1 MTDSND
7 PFADRPYTP
16 RDQRERA
23 PGTDADSPD
32 LAPTA
37 DTQTPND
44 TAPDDIAQN
53 DTVAEDSRLESTPSF
68 DQPTEDIPASPAAT
82 SYPTGHEYADTTRPA
97 PASDHEITEQFGS
110 TAPTSY
116 PTGPDQSP
124 ADTSQWDREPTVS
137 LGAATAGAAS
147 ASEYGQ
153 RSEYGSSSDAGTP
166 DPHAP
171 DPHAPAYGAAA
182 FGAAGAGAGG
192 TGTSGSGTDG
202 TSGTTAGAHRPR
214 RGRTLIAAVALV
226 ALAGGAG
233 YGGSYLQGQ
242 NNGGNGSAP
251 ISSLDSSNQ
260 ATQTNL
266 PASAVEQV
274 ASKVLPSVVQINV
287 KGSSES
293 GSGTGI
299 IISSDGEILTNNH
312 VVAPAAEGGS
322 VTVAFS
328 DGTNAEAEIVGRDP
342 VTDIAVIK
350 AAGKSGLQP
359 ATLGSSSDLKVGQDV
374 VAIGSPFGLESTVTT
389 GIVSAL
395 NRPVTSSDGTGEGA
409 PTVFPAV
416 QTDAA
421 INPGNS
427 GGPLV
432 DLDGNVIGINSA
444 IRAGSSGGGQSGS
457 IGLGFAI
464 PVDLAKNISQQ
475 ILAGEQVKHAQI
487 GVTVRPAVSG
497 DEITGI
503 GAEINE
509 VSDGSAGANAGLEPG
524 DIITAVNG
532 NPVASSDA
540 LVASI
545 RAYQPGESV
554 EVTYLRDGESQNVD
568 VELGSDSDAG

>member
-1 MTDSND
+1 MTESND

-16 RDQRERA
+16 RDQRDDA
-23 PGTDADSPD
+23 P
-32 LAPTA
+32 
-37 DTQTPND
+37 
-44 TAPDDIAQN
+44 
-53 DTVAEDSRLESTPSF
+53 ESSHG
-68 DQPTEDIPASPAAT
+68 DASPAEAVQPGAGQPDT
-82 SYPTGHEYADTTRPA
+82 DQADSAWSSPSEAPAPAPAAPSYPTGHEYAEA
-97 PASDHEITEQFGS
+97 PQRDHDVTEQI
-110 TAPTSY
+110 
-116 PTGPDQSP
+116 
-124 ADTSQWDREPTVS
+124 DTSRPVEDPTVEHTAQIDREPTMD
-137 LGAATAGAAS
+137 LGATAAGPTGS
-147 ASEYGQ
+147 GPVASEYGQ
-153 RSEYGSSSDAGTP
+153 PSGTAPSDPFVPSDDTS
-166 DPHAP
+166 
-171 DPHAPAYGAAA
+171 GAAA
-182 FGAAGAGAGG
+182 FGAAGLGAAGAGVGG
-192 TGTSGSGTDG
+192 TGDGGSATGG
-202 TSGTTAGAHRPR
+202 RKPR
-214 RGRTLIAAVALV
+214 RGNKLVAAVALV
-226 ALAGGAG
+226 ALAGAAG

-242 NNGGNGSAP
+242 NNGGSGSAP
-251 ISSLDSSNQ
+251 VSSLDSSNQ

-359 ATLGSSSDLKVGQDV
+359 ATLGSSGDLKVGQDV

-395 NRPVTSSDGTGEGA
+395 NRPVTSSDGSGSEA

-444 IRAGSSGGGQSGS
+444 IRAGSTGGGQSGS

-509 VSDGSAGANAGLEPG
+509 VSEGSAGAEAGLQQG

-554 EVTYLRDGESQNVD
+554 TVTYLRDGDSQDVD
-568 VELGSDSDAG
+568 VELGSDASAG